1 MNNKIIEIK
10 EEIKK
15 VIKGK
20 DEVIDKLLLGFFS
33 DGNILIDDVPG
44 VGKTT
49 LTKTFSKVMDLKFSR
64 IQCTI
69 DLLPSD
75 IIGFTYFDKIDNKF
89 KYKEGVINNSNIVL
103 VDEINRTSSKT
114 QAALLEAMEEKQV
127 TVDGNTY
134 KLKDPFIL
142 IATQNEVGSIGTQ
155 KLPYAELDRFFISFS
170 IGYPTIESEIDI
182 LKSKN
187 DQDLLK
193 NINKICS
200 NEDILSIKNEIDK
213 IEVKDNI
220 YKYIVNLVDS
230 TRNNPDF
237 EIGLSTRSSIDLLKA
252 SKVNAY
258 FNNRNYCLPQDVRDV
273 FIDITKHRIIKSSSI
288 NNKIKNEELLNNLL
302 KRVKVPD
309 DKI

>member
-1 MNNKIIEIK
+1 MNNKISEIK
-10 EEIKK
+10 QEIKK

-20 DEVIDKLLLGFFS
+20 DEVIDKLLLGFLS
-33 DGNILIDDVPG
+33 GGNILIDDVPG

-49 LTKTFSKVMDLKFSR
+49 LTKTFSKVMDLNFSR

-75 IIGFTYFDKIDNKF
+75 IVGFTYFDKIESKF
-89 KYKEGVINNSNIVL
+89 KYKEGVINNSNILL

-127 TVDGNTY
+127 TIDGNTY

-170 IGYPTIESEIDI
+170 IGYPSFESEIEI
-182 LKSKN
+182 LKFKN
-187 DQDLLK
+187 DEDLIK
-193 NINKICS
+193 NINKKCNID
-200 NEDILSIKNEIDK
+200 DIFKIKEEINN
-213 IEVKDNI
+213 IEIKDNI

-230 TRNNPDF
+230 TRLNPDF

-258 FNNRNYCLPQDVRDV
+258 LNNRNYIIPQDVRDV
-273 FIDITKHRIIKSSSI
+273 FIDVTKHRIIKSSSI
-288 NNKIKNEELLNNLL
+288 NNKIKNEDLLKELL

>member
-1 MNNKIIEIK
+1 MNKKIIEIK

-44 VGKTT
+44 VGKTS
-49 LTKTFSKVMDLKFSR
+49 LSKTFSKVMDLKFSR

-187 DQDLLK
+187 DQELLK

-200 NEDILSIKNEIDK
+200 NEDILNIKNEIDK
-213 IEVKDNI
+213 IEIKDNI

-230 TRNNPDF
+230 TRNNDDF

-258 FNNRNYCLPQDVRDV
+258 FNNRNYIIPQDIRDV

>member
-1 MNNKIIEIK
+1 MDNKIKEIK

-75 IIGFTYFDKIDNKF
+75 IVGFTYFDKIDNKF
-89 KYKEGVINNSNIVL
+89 KYKEGVINDSNIVL

-127 TVDGNTY
+127 TVDKNTY

-170 IGYPTIESEIDI
+170 IGYPSRQDEIDI

-187 DQDLLK
+187 NQDLLK
-193 NINKICS
+193 NIQKIC
-200 NEDILSIKNEIDK
+200 NNDDILRIKEEIERV
-213 IEVKDNI
+213 EVKDNI

-230 TRNNPDF
+230 TRNNSDF

-252 SKVNAY
+252 SKVHAY
-258 FNNRNYCLPQDVRDV
+258 FLSRNYVIPSDIRDV
-273 FIDITKHRIIKSSSI
+273 FIDITKHRIIKSSSS
-288 NNKIKNEELLNNLL
+288 NNKIKNEELLNDLL

>member
-1 MNNKIIEIK
+1 MNDKIEKIK
-10 EEIKK
+10 IEIKK

-33 DGNILIDDVPG
+33 EGNILIDDVPG

-49 LTKTFSKVMDLKFSR
+49 LTKTFAKVMDLNFSR

-75 IIGFTYFDKIDNKF
+75 IVGFTYFDRSNNTF
-89 KYKEGVINNSNIVL
+89 KYKEGIINESNILL

-127 TVDGNTY
+127 TIDGNTY

-155 KLPYAELDRFFISFS
+155 KLPYAELDRFFISFK
-170 IGYPTIESEIDI
+170 IGYPSKEYEIEI
-182 LKSKN
+182 LKSKEG
-187 DQDLLK
+187 QDLLK

-200 NEDILSIKNEIDK
+200 KEDIIEIKKEINN
-213 IEVKDNI
+213 IEIKDNI
-220 YKYIVNLVDS
+220 YKYIVNLIDF

-252 SKVNAY
+252 SKVKAY
-258 FNNRNYCLPQDVRDV
+258 LSSRNYCIPSDVREV
-273 FIDITKHRIIKSSSI
+273 FIDITKHRIIKSSSVS
-288 NNKIKNEELLNNLL
+288 NKIKNEDLLNECL

>member
-1 MNNKIIEIK
+1 MNDKINKIK
-10 EEIKK
+10 DEIKK

-75 IIGFTYFDKIDNKF
+75 IIGFTYFDKNDSKF
-89 KYKEGVINNSNIVL
+89 KYKEGIVNNSNIVL

-114 QAALLEAMEEKQV
+114 QAALLEVMEEKQV
-127 TVDGNTY
+127 TIDGNTY

-155 KLPYAELDRFFISFS
+155 KLPYAELDRFFISFK
-170 IGYPTIESEIDI
+170 IGYPSIESEIDI

-187 DQDLLK
+187 NEESLENVNTICNIDDILK
-193 NINKICS
+193 IKEEINKV
-200 NEDILSIKNEIDK
+200 EIKE
-213 IEVKDNI
+213 NI
-220 YKYIVNLVDS
+220 YRYIVNLVNS
-230 TRNNPDF
+230 TRNNQDF
-237 EIGLSTRSSIDLLKA
+237 EIGLSSRSTIDLLKA
-252 SKVNAY
+252 SKVKAY
-258 FNNRNYCLPQDVRDV
+258 FSSRNYVIPSDVRDV
-273 FIDITKHRIIKSSSI
+273 FIDITKHRIIKSSSF
-288 NNKIKNEELLNNLL
+288 NNKIKNEDLLNDLL

-309 DKI
+309 DKE

>member
-49 LTKTFSKVMDLKFSR
+49 LSKTFSKVMDLKFSR

-170 IGYPTIESEIDI
+170 IGYPTLESEIDI

-220 YKYIVNLVDS
+220 YKYIVNLVDF

-237 EIGLSTRSSIDLLKA
+237 EIGLSTRISIDLLKA